1 MEGSKQVQIPVYNIA
16 GAVLRQIEVSDYVF
30 ATPFNEAV
38 VHQAM
43 VRQRANARQGTADT
57 KTRSEVSGTTKK
69 IYRQKHT
76 GMARV
81 GDRRSPLR
89 YHGGVTFGPHPRDYS
104 QDMPKKMRRLAFRC
118 VLSAKVT
125 DGELTV
131 VDDLKLEQPKTREME
146 QILSVLGGDSSVLI
160 VTSEPERNVILSA
173 RNISGVKTL
182 PANQLNITDM
192 LTYKTLLIT
201 EAAVRKAEQIWG
213 EKSSQGGSSEPV

>member
-1 MEGSKQVQIPVYNIA
+1 MEGNKQVQIPVYNTA

-30 ATPFNEAV
+30 AMPFNEAV

-43 VRQRANARQGTADT
+43 IRQRANARQGTADT
-57 KTRSEVSGTTKK
+57 KMRGEVSGTTKK

-104 QDMPKKMRRLAFRC
+104 QGMPKKMRQLAFRC

-131 VDDLKLEQPKTREME
+131 VEDLRLEQPKTKEMQ

-160 VTSEPERNVILSA
+160 VTSEPERNVVLSA
-173 RNISGVKTL
+173 RNIPGVKTL
-182 PANQLNITDM
+182 PANQLNVTDM
-192 LTYKTLLIT
+192 LTYKTVLIT
-201 EAAVRKAEQIWG
+201 EAAVRRAEQIWG
-213 EKSSQGGSSEPV
+213 EESSQGGKQ